1 VEGRRTLASALLL
14 VSGLVAATAVAAAG
28 EQPPA
33 GAGPLSSSWRQIVT
47 PDLVVAGNA
56 PTGELK
62 RMLSELT
69 RFRGALARIFPDSA
83 VDSPVPTSVILLRDA
98 QAFQRFQPRDSR
110 GKRVVTGGYFSR
122 EADANFIVMPVSRD
136 DYALQT
142 IFHEYTHYFV
152 SRNVRTPVPTWLNE
166 GLADFY
172 STFRGDYRGKTLIG
186 GIPPSRARTLRG
198 STFVPLRNIV
208 APRDLESMWR
218 WDKQIGMFY
227 AESWALVH
235 YITVERKNPTAN
247 PVDVYLKTFTR
258 TGNHDSAFMAAFGT
272 DVDGMDK
279 ELREYVRRVSL
290 SAMVFDVEVEKQR
303 ADDAEPMLEAD
314 ANALEARLMMEA
326 GALDDA
332 ERELMRLIKQQ
343 PTHEAGRIALA
354 RLRLTQ
360 DREEEAIASL
370 QHVVAGDPAH
380 GAAQYYLGTALTRAW
395 RHEEA
400 LSAFGK
406 ALNLMPRNPAP
417 WSGLNA
423 AAIAL
428 QRDAQAA
435 AAIQNAMQLE
445 WSPSYYWS
453 QALHALRLGR
463 NDLAATSVAKH
474 LELRGTGEDQS
485 VYPLFVQAI
494 ASWRAGRP
502 ADAEAALKL
511 AEQGDVEPWT
521 RSVLRYL
528 QGSLEETQFRRAASN
543 IGEET
548 EARTYIGFKIA
559 LAGREDEA
567 LAHFRWVA
575 DRGAK
580 TYLEYGLARSELN
593 RLKYRN
599 RPPPT
604 Q

>member
-1 VEGRRTLASALLL
+1 MEGRRTVASGLLL
-14 VSGLVAATAVAAAG
+14 VIGLVAVTTVAAAG
-28 EQPPA
+28 RQPPA
-33 GAGPLSSSWRQIVT
+33 VTAPRSSSWRQIVT

-69 RFRGALARIFPDSA
+69 RFRRTLSQLFPDSVA
-83 VDSPVPTSVILLRDA
+83 DSPVPTSVILLRDA
-98 QAFQRFQPRDSR
+98 QAFERFQPRDSR
-110 GKRVVTGGYFSR
+110 GKRVATGGYFSR
-122 EADANFIVMPVSRD
+122 AADANFIVMPVSRD

-152 SRNVRTPVPTWLNE
+152 SRNVRTLVPTWLNE
-166 GLADFY
+166 GIAEFY
-172 STFRGDYRGKTLIG
+172 STFRGDYRGRTLIG
-186 GIPPSRARTLRG
+186 SVPPVARALRG
-198 STFVPLRNIV
+198 STFVPLRDIV
-208 APRDLESMWR
+208 SPRDFESMWR
-218 WDKQIGMFY
+218 WQKQISMFY

-235 YITVERKNPTAN
+235 YIGVERKNPTSN
-247 PVDVYLKTFTR
+247 PFDVYLKSFAR
-258 TGNHDSAFMAAFGT
+258 TGNHDRAFMDAFGT
-272 DVDGMDK
+272 DVDGMDR

-290 SAMVFDVEVEKQR
+290 SAIVFDVQAEKQTP
-303 ADDAEPMLEAD
+303 DDAQSMLEAD
-314 ANALEARLMMEA
+314 VNALEGRLLMER
-326 GALDDA
+326 GAYEEA
-332 ERELMRLIKQQ
+332 ERELTALVKQQ
-343 PTHEAGRIALA
+343 PAHAEAQIALA
-354 RLRLTQ
+354 RLRLAQ
-360 DREEEAIASL
+360 DREEEAITTL
-370 QHVVAGDPAH
+370 QQVVTANPGH
-380 GAAQYYLGTALTRAW
+380 GAANYFLGTALMYAW

-406 ALNLMPRNPAP
+406 ALNLMPRNSAP
-417 WSGLNA
+417 WSGLNS

-428 QRDAQAA
+428 QRDSQAA
-435 AAIQNAMQLE
+435 AAIENALQVE

-463 NDLAATSVAKH
+463 NDLAATSAAKY

-511 AEQGDVEPWT
+511 AEQGDVEDWT

-528 QGSLEETQFRRAASN
+528 QGSLEEAQFLRAASN
-543 IGEET
+543 IGEQT

-567 LAHFRWVA
+567 VAHFRWVA

-599 RPPPT
+599 RPLPT